1 VKKCANP
8 ACSSRF
14 RYFHL
19 GKLFVMERGGEEHQ
33 LEYYWLC
40 EKCCSTLTIEHEPG
54 KGITVKTAVVNQAR
68 SA

>member
-1 VKKCANP
+1 
-8 ACSSRF
+8 
-14 RYFHL
+14 
-19 GKLFVMERGGEEHQ
+19 MERGGEEHQ